1 MPLRDPSFLISPAQG
16 DDATPAEASNG
27 MQISVD
33 EYKLT
38 LRRLALRD
46 DRYID
51 ALLREETANVTL
63 AGLDSRSHALV
74 RVGALIALDAA
85 PASYMSAV
93 QAGLDAGASY
103 DEIVGTLIAVMPI
116 VGIARVVAAAPNLA
130 LALGYDVSE
139 ALELVD

>member
-1 MPLRDPSFLISPAQG
+1 
-16 DDATPAEASNG
+16 
-27 MQISVD
+27 VD

-51 ALLREETANVTL
+51 ALLSEEQANVTL
-63 AGLDSRSHALV
+63 AGIDSRSHALV
-74 RVGALIALDAA
+74 RVAALIALDAA

-93 QAGLDAGASY
+93 QAGLNAGATY

-116 VGIARVVAAAPNLA
+116 VGVARVVAAAPNLG
-130 LALGYDVSE
+130 LALGYDVGE
-139 ALELVD
+139 ALEVMDGA

>member
-1 MPLRDPSFLISPAQG
+1 MRL
-16 DDATPAEASNG
+16 EVH
-27 MQISVD
+27 VD

-51 ALLREETANVTL
+51 ALLREEQSNVTL
-63 AGLDSRSHALV
+63 AGLDSRSHALA
-74 RVGALIALDAA
+74 RVAALIALDAA

-130 LALGYDVSE
+130 LAVGYDVSE

>member
-1 MPLRDPSFLISPAQG
+1 M
-16 DDATPAEASNG
+16 
-27 MQISVD
+27 D

-51 ALLREETANVTL
+51 ALLGEERSNTEISGIEA
-63 AGLDSRSHALV
+63 RSHALV
-74 RVGALIALDAA
+74 RIAALIAVDAA
-85 PASYMSAV
+85 PPSFMSAV

-116 VGIARVVAAAPNLA
+116 VGVARVVSAAPNLA

-139 ALELVD
+139 AFEFVDG

>member
-1 MPLRDPSFLISPAQG
+1 
-16 DDATPAEASNG
+16 
-27 MQISVD
+27 VD

-38 LRRLALRD
+38 LRRFALRD

-51 ALLREETANVTL
+51 ALLREEQANVTL
-63 AGLDSRSHALV
+63 AGLDSRSHALA
-74 RVGALIALDAA
+74 RVAALIALDAA

-93 QAGLDAGASY
+93 QAGLDAGATY

-130 LALGYDVSE
+130 LAVGYDVGE
-139 ALELVD
+139 ALEVHDGV